1 MTLGRGTAT
10 AQLWFV
16 CFLFFVCEFFGGG
29 DVRGG
34 KTELLSLPI
43 VPSFHGASYITQSHL
58 ET

>member
-1 MTLGRGTAT
+1 MTLGKGTAT
-10 AQLWFV
+10 AQLWLVF
-16 CFLFFVCEFFGGG
+16 CFFVCAFFGGG

-43 VPSFHGASYITQSHL
+43 VPSFLGASYIAQSHL